1 MSVYYLRCIMI
12 KNSIQTAKTHILNF
26 FKRVNKPT
34 STNHF
39 EKEGIS
45 HDSVYVKKCL
55 HRSNRLSP
63 TTIESLKHD
72 FLFGDN
78 YTTLCYL
85 SSGIEDIYNRFS
97 QLNGINNIILI
108 DYQFKEYKCIQVS
121 PTQRIYCIP
130 TEVVAGSLILERA
143 GVTSID
149 YLVDINCGMNLGFG
163 FFSVSS
169 HLSLST
175 YTPLLNEDKVIFI
188 GSRKYLRSNQ
198 QYSVSKNYLNCFQ
211 YSKRQTIK
219 PTDYLDNGI
228 DFDLSLLTTYQHSS
242 KELDI
247 TIFENKVEEPTTH
260 IVKKGNVSLHFI
272 QGNIFD
278 YKNDLDVMFLYFRNL
293 FQYDQFKNTFN
304 NVIDFRGTYFNVLN
318 RELYN
323 MSTPQDIIR
332 LSDSG
337 VKSIG
342 FIPLK
347 GYDYLEMINHISKQ
361 KSKITDLYFFYFDS
375 NDLNDIYKFNEI
387 V

>member
-34 STNHF
+34 STNHYDR
-39 EKEGIS
+39 EGIN
-45 HDSVYVKKCL
+45 HDSSYVKKCL
-55 HRSNRLSP
+55 NRSNRLFPP
-63 TTIESLKHD
+63 TIVSLKQD

-78 YTTLCYL
+78 YITLCYL

-108 DYQFKEYKCIQVS
+108 DYQFKEYKCIHVS
-121 PTQRIYCIP
+121 NNQRIYCIP

-175 YTPLLNEDKVIFI
+175 YAPLLNKDKVIFI
-188 GSRKYLRSNQ
+188 GSKKYLKSNQ
-198 QYSVSKNYLNCFQ
+198 QYAVAKNYLNCFQ
-211 YSKRQTIK
+211 YSKRQTVKTIEH
-219 PTDYLDNGI
+219 LENGI
-228 DFDLSLLTTYQHSS
+228 NFDLSLLTTYQHSS
-242 KELDI
+242 TELDI
-247 TIFENKVEEPTTH
+247 TIFENKVEEPATH

-272 QGNIFD
+272 QGNIFE
-278 YKNDLDVMFLYFRNL
+278 YKKDLDVMFLYFRNL
-293 FQYDQFKNTFN
+293 FQYEQFN
-304 NVIDFRGTYFNVLN
+304 NTYNNVLDFRGTYFNLLN

-332 LSDSG
+332 LSDSS
-337 VKSIG
+337 VKTIG
-342 FIPLK
+342 FVPLK
-347 GYDYLEMINHISKQ
+347 GYDYLEMINHIAKQ
-361 KSKITDLYFFYFDS
+361 KSKITDLYFFYFDKK
-375 NDLNDIYKFNEI
+375 DLTEIYKFNEI

>member
-1 MSVYYLRCIMI
+1 MI

-34 STNHF
+34 STNHYDR
-39 EKEGIS
+39 EGIN
-45 HDSVYVKKCL
+45 HDSSYVKKCL
-55 HRSNRLSP
+55 NRSNRLFPS
-63 TTIESLKHD
+63 TIVSLKQD
-72 FLFGDN
+72 FLFEDN
-78 YTTLCYL
+78 YITLCYL

-97 QLNGINNIILI
+97 KLTGINNIILI
-108 DYQFKEYKCIQVS
+108 DYQFKEYTCIHVS
-121 PTQRIYCIP
+121 PNQRIYCIP
-130 TEVVAGSLILERA
+130 SEVVAASVILERA
-143 GVTSID
+143 GITSID
-149 YLVDINCGMNLGFG
+149 ILVDINCGMNLGFG

-169 HLSLST
+169 HLALST
-175 YTPLLNEDKVIFI
+175 YAPLLNKDKLIFI
-188 GSRKYLRSNQ
+188 GSKKYLKSNQ
-198 QYSVSKNYLNCFQ
+198 QYAVAKNYLNCFQ
-211 YSKRQTIK
+211 YAKRQTIK
-219 PTDYLDNGI
+219 PTEYTNNGI
-228 DFDLSLLTTYQHSS
+228 NFDLSILTTYQHSS

-247 TIFENKVEEPTTH
+247 TIFENKVEPITKV
-260 IVKKGNVSLHFI
+260 IQKGNVNLHFI

>member
-1 MSVYYLRCIMI
+1 MI

-34 STNHF
+34 STNHYDR
-39 EKEGIS
+39 EGIN
-45 HDSVYVKKCL
+45 HDSSYVKKCL
-55 HRSNRLSP
+55 NRSNRLFPS
-63 TTIESLKHD
+63 TIVSLKQD

-78 YTTLCYL
+78 YITLCYL

-130 TEVVAGSLILERA
+130 SEVVTGSAILERA

-149 YLVDINCGMNLGFG
+149 FLVDINCGMNLGFG

-175 YTPLLNEDKVIFI
+175 YAPLLNKDKVIFI
-188 GSRKYLRSNQ
+188 GSKKYLKSNQ
-198 QYSVSKNYLNCFQ
+198 QYAVAKNYLNCFQ
-211 YSKRQTIK
+211 YSKRQTVKTI
-219 PTDYLDNGI
+219 DHLENGI
-228 DFDLSLLTTYQHSS
+228 NFDLSLLTTYQHSCQ
-242 KELDI
+242 ELDI
-247 TIFENKVEEPTTH
+247 TVFENKVEPTTH
-260 IVKKGNVSLHFI
+260 VIQKGNVSLHFI
-272 QGNIFD
+272 QGNIFE
-278 YKNDLDVMFLYFRNL
+278 YMNEVDVMFLYFRNL
-293 FQYDQFKNTFN
+293 FQYEQFN
-304 NVIDFRGTYFNVLN
+304 NTYNNVVDFRGTYFNVLN

-332 LSDSG
+332 LSDSS
-337 VKSIG
+337 VKTIG
-342 FIPLK
+342 FVPLK
-347 GYDYLEMINHISKQ
+347 GYDYLEMINHIAKQ
-361 KSKITDLYFFYFDS
+361 KSKITDLYFFYFDKK
-375 NDLNDIYKFNEI
+375 DLTEIYKFNEI